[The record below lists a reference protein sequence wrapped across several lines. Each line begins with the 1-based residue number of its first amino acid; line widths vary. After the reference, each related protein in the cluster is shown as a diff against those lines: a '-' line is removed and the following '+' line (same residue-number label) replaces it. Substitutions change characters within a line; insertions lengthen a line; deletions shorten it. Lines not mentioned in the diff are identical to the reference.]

1 MTRPD
6 AALRLRRL
14 LTIIPWIVD
23 HQGSTLDELAARFGM
38 KLAELERDL
47 ELVPFC
53 GLPPYTPD
61 RLIDCEIVDGRVFLR
76 FAEYFARPLSL
87 TPGEGFALL
96 AAGQALLAVPG
107 ADPSGSLAAAL
118 GKLAGVLGA
127 GDGMAVELGAAR
139 YLEPLRAA
147 AGAGE
152 RVEIDYYTFG
162 RDELTTRRIDPR
174 AVFAAAGQ
182 WYVDAYCHR
191 AGDDRLFRVDRV
203 RGVRPTGEHFEAAS
217 DGGAGPTRPGGSGVS
232 PAPGGPG
239 VSPVPGGPGGSPG
252 AIFNPRPSDRRV
264 TLLLN
269 ASAAWVPESYP
280 MESVDELPDGRLRVV
295 LVASERAWLERL
307 LLRLGPAAEVLDPAE
322 VRVEAAEAAR
332 RLLVRYG

>member
-6 AALRLRRL
+6 ASVRLRRL

-38 KLAELERDL
+38 TVGELERDL
-47 ELVPFC
+47 ELIPFC

-96 AAGQALLAVPG
+96 AAGQALVAVPG
-107 ADPSGSLAAAL
+107 ADPKGSLAAAL

-127 GDGMAVELGAAR
+127 GDGMSVELGPAR

-147 AGAGE
+147 AEAFE

-191 AGDDRLFRVDRV
+191 AVDDRLFRVDRV
-203 RGVRPTGEHFEAAS
+203 RGVRPTGEHFDPAAL
-217 DGGAGPTRPGGSGVS
+217 PGGTTAGV
-232 PAPGGPG
+232 
-239 VSPVPGGPGGSPG
+239 
-252 AIFNPRPSDRRV
+252 FHPRPSDRRV

-269 ASAAWVPESYP
+269 ANAGWVPESYP
-280 MESVDELPDGRLRVV
+280 VESVEEAPDGRLKVV
-295 LVASERAWLERL
+295 LVANERAWLERL
-307 LLRLGPAAEVLDPAE
+307 LLRLGPSAEVLEPAE
-322 VRVEAAEAAR
+322 VRAEAAEAAR

>member
-1 MTRPD
+1 VTRPD
-6 AALRLRRL
+6 GSVRLRRL
-14 LTIIPWIVD
+14 LTSIPWIVD
-23 HQGSTLDELAARFGM
+23 HQGSTLDDLAARFGM
-38 KLAELERDL
+38 KVGELERDL
-47 ELVPFC
+47 ELIPFC

-96 AAGQALLAVPG
+96 AAGQALVAVPG
-107 ADPSGSLAAAL
+107 ADPKGSLASAL

-127 GDGMAVELGAAR
+127 GEGMSVELGPAR

-147 AGAGE
+147 AEASE

-162 RDELTTRRIDPR
+162 RDEMTTRRIDPR

-191 AGDDRLFRVDRV
+191 AADDRLFRVDRV
-203 RGVRPTGEHFEAAS
+203 RGVRPTGEHF
-217 DGGAGPTRPGGSGVS
+217 DLAGLPGGTTAGV
-232 PAPGGPG
+232 
-239 VSPVPGGPGGSPG
+239 
-252 AIFNPRPSDRRV
+252 FHPRPSDRRV
-264 TLLLN
+264 SLLLN
-269 ASAAWVPESYP
+269 ADASWVPESYP
-280 MESVDELPDGRLRVV
+280 VESVEEAGGGRLKVV
-295 LVASERAWLERL
+295 LVANERAWLERL
-307 LLRLGPAAEVLDPAE
+307 LLRLGPSAEVLEPAE
-322 VRVEAAEAAR
+322 VRAEAAEAAR

>member
-1 MTRPD
+1 VTRPD
-6 AALRLRRL
+6 AAVRLRRL

-23 HQGSTLDELAARFGM
+23 HQGSSLDELAARFGI
-38 KLAELERDL
+38 KVAELERDL

-107 ADPSGSLAAAL
+107 ADPLGSLAAAL
-118 GKLAGVLGA
+118 GKLAAVLGA
-127 GDGMAVELGAAR
+127 GDGMAVELGPAR
-139 YLEPLRAA
+139 YLEPLRTAA
-147 AGAGE
+147 AGGE

-191 AGDDRLFRVDRV
+191 AADDRLFRVDRV
-203 RGVRPTGEHFEAAS
+203 RGVRPTGDHFEPV
-217 DGGAGPTRPGGSGVS
+217 GTGTT
-232 PAPGGPG
+232 PG
-239 VSPVPGGPGGSPG
+239 V
-252 AIFNPRPSDRRV
+252 FNPRPSDRRV
-264 TLLLN
+264 TLLLKP
-269 ASAAWVPESYP
+269 SAAWVPESYP
-280 MESVDELPDGRLRVV
+280 TESVQELPDGRLRVV

-322 VRVEAAEAAR
+322 VRVEVAEAAR
-332 RLLVRYG
+332 RLLVRYR

>member
-118 GKLAGVLGA
+118 GKLAGLLGA
-127 GDGMAVELGAAR
+127 RDGMAVELGAAR

-232 PAPGGPG
+232 PVPGGPG
-239 VSPVPGGPGGSPG
+239 VSPG

>member
-1 MTRPD
+1 VTRPD
-6 AALRLRRL
+6 AAVRLRRL
-14 LTIIPWIVD
+14 LTVIPWIVD
-23 HQGSTLDELAARFGM
+23 HQGSRLDDLAARFGI
-38 KLAELERDL
+38 KVAELERDL

-76 FAEYFARPLSL
+76 FAEYFGRPLRL
-87 TPGEGFALL
+87 TPAEGFGLL

-107 ADPSGSLAAAL
+107 ADEKGSLASAL
-118 GKLAGVLGA
+118 GKLAGVLGG
-127 GDGMAVELGAAR
+127 GDGMAVELGPAR
-139 YLEPLRAA
+139 YLEPPRAA
-147 AGAGE
+147 AAASE

-182 WYVDAYCHR
+182 WYVDAFCHK
-191 AGDDRLFRVDRV
+191 ANDDRLFRVDRV
-203 RGVRPTGEHFEAAS
+203 RSVRPTGEHFDATAPSAA
-217 DGGAGPTRPGGSGVS
+217 GA
-232 PAPGGPG
+232 
-239 VSPVPGGPGGSPG
+239 

-269 ASAAWVPESYP
+269 ASAAWVAESYP
-280 MESVDELPDGRLRVV
+280 VESVEETPEGRLRVV

-307 LLRLGPAAEVLDPAE
+307 LLRLGPAAEVVDPAE

-332 RLLVRYG
+332 RLLKRYG

>member
-1 MTRPD
+1 VTRPD
-6 AALRLRRL
+6 AAVRLRRL

-23 HQGSTLDELAARFGM
+23 HQGSSLDELAARFGI
-38 KLAELERDL
+38 KVADLERDL
-47 ELVPFC
+47 ELIPFC

-61 RLIDCEIVDGRVFLR
+61 RLIDCEVVDGRVFLR

-87 TPGEGFALL
+87 TPGEGFSLL

-107 ADPSGSLAAAL
+107 ADPEGSLAAAL

-127 GDGMAVELGAAR
+127 GNGMAVELGPAR

-147 AGAGE
+147 AAASE

-203 RGVRPTGEHFEAAS
+203 RGVRPTGERFDAAT
-217 DGGAGPTRPGGSGVS
+217 GGSGPGGSGVS
-232 PAPGGPG
+232 PGM
-239 VSPVPGGPGGSPG
+239 
-252 AIFNPRPSDRRV
+252 FHPRPSDRRV

-269 ASAAWVPESYP
+269 TSAAWVPESYP
-280 MESVDELPDGRLRVV
+280 VESVEEMADGRLKVV

-322 VRVEAAEAAR
+322 VRAEAAQAAR
-332 RLLVRYG
+332 RLLARYG

>member
-1 MTRPD
+1 MSRPD
-6 AALRLRRL
+6 ASLRLRRL

-23 HQGSTLDELAARFGM
+23 HQGSGLDELAARFGM
-38 KLAELERDL
+38 KVSELERDL

-87 TPGEGFALL
+87 TPSEGFALL

-107 ADPSGSLAAAL
+107 ADPNGSLASAL
-118 GKLAGVLGA
+118 GKLAALLGA
-127 GDGMAVELGAAR
+127 GDGMSVEFGPAR

-147 AGAGE
+147 AEASE

-162 RDELTTRRIDPR
+162 RDEMTTRKIDPR
-174 AVFAAAGQ
+174 AAFTAAGQ

-191 AGDDRLFRVDRV
+191 AADDRLFRVDRV
-203 RGVRPTGEHFEAAS
+203 RGVRPTGERF
-217 DGGAGPTRPGGSGVS
+217 DPGTTPGGSAAGV
-232 PAPGGPG
+232 
-239 VSPVPGGPGGSPG
+239 
-252 AIFNPRPSDRRV
+252 FHPRPSDRRI

-269 ASAAWVPESYP
+269 ANVAWVPESYP
-280 MESVDELPDGRLRVV
+280 VESVEETPDGRLKVV
-295 LVASERAWLERL
+295 LVANERAWLERL
-307 LLRLGPAAEVLDPAE
+307 LLRLGPSAEVVEPAE
-322 VRVEAAEAAR
+322 VRAEAVEAAR

>member
-6 AALRLRRL
+6 AAVRLRRL

-23 HQGSTLDELAARFGM
+23 HQGSNLDELAARFGI
-38 KLAELERDL
+38 KVAELERDL

-127 GDGMAVELGAAR
+127 GDGMAVELGPAR

-147 AGAGE
+147 AEAGE

-191 AGDDRLFRVDRV
+191 AEDDRLFRVDRV
-203 RGVRPTGEHFEAAS
+203 RGVRPTGERFEAS
-217 DGGAGPTRPGGSGVS
+217 SRGGAGATGPGGSG
-232 PAPGGPG
+232 
-239 VSPVPGGPGGSPG
+239 
-252 AIFNPRPSDRRV
+252 IFNPRPTDRRV
-264 TLLLN
+264 TLVLN

-280 MESVDELPDGRLRVV
+280 MESVEELPDGRLRVV

>member
-6 AALRLRRL
+6 ASLRLRRL

-23 HQGSTLDELAARFGM
+23 HQGSSLDELAARFGM
-38 KLAELERDL
+38 KVGELERDL

-107 ADPSGSLAAAL
+107 ADPKGSLASAL

-127 GDGMAVELGAAR
+127 GDGMAVELGPAR
-139 YLEPLRAA
+139 FLEPLRAA
-147 AGAGE
+147 AEASE

-162 RDELTTRRIDPR
+162 RDEMTTRRIDPR

-203 RGVRPTGEHFEAAS
+203 RGVRPTGDHFDPES
-217 DGGAGPTRPGGSGVS
+217 TGGATGGL
-232 PAPGGPG
+232 
-239 VSPVPGGPGGSPG
+239 
-252 AIFNPRPSDRRV
+252 FHPRPSDRRV

-269 ASAAWVPESYP
+269 ADAAWVPESYP
-280 MESVDELPDGRLRVV
+280 VESVEEMADGRLRVV
-295 LVASERAWLERL
+295 LVANERAWLERL
-307 LLRLGPAAEVLDPAE
+307 LLRLGPSAEVLEPAE
-322 VRVEAAEAAR
+322 VRAEAAEAAR

>member
-6 AALRLRRL
+6 ASLRLRRL

-23 HQGSTLDELAARFGM
+23 HQGSTLDELASRFGM
-38 KLAELERDL
+38 KVAELERDL
-47 ELVPFC
+47 ELIPFC

-107 ADPSGSLAAAL
+107 ADPKGSLASAL

-127 GDGMAVELGAAR
+127 GDGMAVELGAAS
-139 YLEPLRAA
+139 YLEPLRGAA
-147 AGAGE
+147 DASE

-174 AVFAAAGQ
+174 AVFAAEGQ

-191 AGDDRLFRVDRV
+191 AADDRLFRVDRV
-203 RGVRPTGEHFEAAS
+203 RGVRPTGEHFDPA
-217 DGGAGPTRPGGSGVS
+217 GGAGGSGVS
-232 PAPGGPG
+232 PGT
-239 VSPVPGGPGGSPG
+239 
-252 AIFNPRPSDRRV
+252 FHPRPSDRRV

-269 ASAAWVPESYP
+269 ADVGWVAESYP
-280 MESVDELPDGRLRVV
+280 METIEQMADGRLKVV
-295 LVASERAWLERL
+295 LVANERAWLERL
-307 LLRLGPAAEVLDPAE
+307 LLRLGPSAEVLEPAE
-322 VRVEAAEAAR
+322 VRAEAAQAAR

>member
-6 AALRLRRL
+6 ASLRLRRL

-38 KLAELERDL
+38 KVGELERDL

-96 AAGQALLAVPG
+96 AAGQALVAVPG
-107 ADPSGSLAAAL
+107 ADPKGSLASAL

-127 GDGMAVELGAAR
+127 GAGMSVELGPAR

-147 AGAGE
+147 AEASE

-162 RDELTTRRIDPR
+162 RDEMTTRRIDPR

-191 AGDDRLFRVDRV
+191 AADDRLFRVDRV
-203 RGVRPTGEHFEAAS
+203 RGVRPTGEHFDPAA
-217 DGGAGPTRPGGSGVS
+217 PPGGTTAGV
-232 PAPGGPG
+232 
-239 VSPVPGGPGGSPG
+239 
-252 AIFNPRPSDRRV
+252 FHPRPSDRRV

-269 ASAAWVPESYP
+269 ADASWVPESYP
-280 MESVDELPDGRLRVV
+280 MESVEEAGGGRLKVV
-295 LVASERAWLERL
+295 LVANERAWLERL
-307 LLRLGPAAEVLDPAE
+307 LLRLGPSAEVLEPAE
-322 VRVEAAEAAR
+322 VRAEAAEAAR

>member
-6 AALRLRRL
+6 AAVRLRRL

-23 HQGSTLDELAARFGM
+23 HQGSSLEALAARFGI
-38 KLAELERDL
+38 KVAELERDL
-47 ELVPFC
+47 ELIPFC

-107 ADPSGSLAAAL
+107 ADPNGSLAAAL

-139 YLEPLRAA
+139 YLEPLRTAA
-147 AGAGE
+147 AASE

-174 AVFAAAGQ
+174 AVFAASGQ
-182 WYVDAYCHR
+182 WYVDAWCHR

-203 RGVRPTGEHFEAAS
+203 RGVRPTGERFDAGEAVGGTGAS
-217 DGGAGPTRPGGSGVS
+217 
-232 PAPGGPG
+232 PG
-239 VSPVPGGPGGSPG
+239 V
-252 AIFNPRPSDRRV
+252 FNPRPSDRRV

-269 ASAAWVPESYP
+269 PSAAWVPESYP
-280 MESVDELPDGRLRVV
+280 VESVEEMPDGRLKVV

>member
-118 GKLAGVLGA
+118 GKLAGLLGA
-127 GDGMAVELGAAR
+127 GDGMAVELGPAR

-217 DGGAGPTRPGGSGVS
+217 DGGAGPARPGGSGVS
-232 PAPGGPG
+232 SVPGGPG
-239 VSPVPGGPGGSPG
+239 VSPG

-280 MESVDELPDGRLRVV
+280 MESVEELPDGRLRVV

>member
-6 AALRLRRL
+6 ASVRLRRL

-38 KLAELERDL
+38 KVADLERDL
-47 ELVPFC
+47 ELIPFC

-107 ADPSGSLAAAL
+107 ADPKGSLASAL

-127 GDGMAVELGAAR
+127 GDGMAVELGAAS

-147 AGAGE
+147 AEAGE

-174 AVFAAAGQ
+174 AVFAAEGQ

-203 RGVRPTGEHFEAAS
+203 RGVRPTGEHFDPPA
-217 DGGAGPTRPGGSGVS
+217 GTAGPGA
-232 PAPGGPG
+232 APGT
-239 VSPVPGGPGGSPG
+239 
-252 AIFNPRPSDRRV
+252 FHPRPSDRRV
-264 TLLLN
+264 TLMLN
-269 ASAAWVPESYP
+269 ADVAWVAESYP
-280 MESVDELPDGRLRVV
+280 METIEQMPDGRLRVV
-295 LVASERAWLERL
+295 LVANERAWLERL
-307 LLRLGPAAEVLDPAE
+307 LLRLGPSAEVLEPAE
-322 VRVEAAEAAR
+322 VRAETAEAAR

>member
-6 AALRLRRL
+6 ASLRLRRL

-23 HQGSTLDELAARFGM
+23 HQGSSLDELAARFGM
-38 KLAELERDL
+38 KVSELERDL
-47 ELVPFC
+47 ELIPFC

-107 ADPSGSLAAAL
+107 ADPQGSLASAL

-127 GDGMAVELGAAR
+127 GDGMSVELGPAS

-147 AGAGE
+147 AEASE

-162 RDELTTRRIDPR
+162 RDEMTTRRIDPR

-182 WYVDAYCHR
+182 WYVDAWCHR
-191 AGDDRLFRVDRV
+191 AADDRLFRVDRV
-203 RGVRPTGEHFEAAS
+203 RGVRPTGEHF
-217 DGGAGPTRPGGSGVS
+217 DPAGTPAGSSGEV
-232 PAPGGPG
+232 
-239 VSPVPGGPGGSPG
+239 
-252 AIFNPRPSDRRV
+252 FHPRPSDRRV

-269 ASAAWVPESYP
+269 ADAAWVPESYP
-280 MESVDELPDGRLRVV
+280 VESVEETPDGRLKVV
-295 LVASERAWLERL
+295 LVANERAWLERL
-307 LLRLGPAAEVLDPAE
+307 LLRLGPSAEVVEPAE
-322 VRVEAAEAAR
+322 VRAEAVEAAR

>member
-6 AALRLRRL
+6 AAVRLRRL
-14 LTIIPWIVD
+14 LTVIPWIVD
-23 HQGSTLDELAARFGM
+23 HQGSRLDDLAARFGM
-38 KLAELERDL
+38 KVAELERDL

-76 FAEYFARPLSL
+76 FAEYFGRPLRL
-87 TPGEGFALL
+87 TPAEGFALL

-107 ADPSGSLAAAL
+107 ADEKGSLASAL
-118 GKLAGVLGA
+118 GKLAGVLGG
-127 GDGMAVELGAAR
+127 GDGMAVELGPAR

-147 AGAGE
+147 ASASE

-174 AVFAAAGQ
+174 SVFAAAGQ
-182 WYVDAYCHR
+182 WYVDAFCHK

-203 RGVRPTGEHFEAAS
+203 RGVRPTGEHFDPSTPSAA
-217 DGGAGPTRPGGSGVS
+217 GA
-232 PAPGGPG
+232 AL
-239 VSPVPGGPGGSPG
+239 
-252 AIFNPRPSDRRV
+252 FNPRPSDRRV

-269 ASAAWVPESYP
+269 VSAAWVPESYP
-280 MESVDELPDGRLRVV
+280 VESVEETPEGRLRVV

-332 RLLVRYG
+332 RLLERYG

>member
-6 AALRLRRL
+6 ASVRLRRL

-23 HQGSTLDELAARFGM
+23 HQGSSLDELAERFGM
-38 KLAELERDL
+38 KVKELERDL

-107 ADPSGSLAAAL
+107 GDPKGSLASAL
-118 GKLAGVLGA
+118 AKLAGVLGA
-127 GDGMAVELGAAR
+127 GDGMAVEIGPAR

-147 AGAGE
+147 AEAGE

-174 AVFAAAGQ
+174 AVFSAAGQ

-191 AGDDRLFRVDRV
+191 AADDRLFRVDRV
-203 RGVRPTGEHFEAAS
+203 RGVRPTGEQFDPAATP
-217 DGGAGPTRPGGSGVS
+217 GAA
-232 PAPGGPG
+232 APG
-239 VSPVPGGPGGSPG
+239 
-252 AIFNPRPSDRRV
+252 IFHPRPSDRRV
-264 TLLLN
+264 TLLLT
-269 ASAAWVPESYP
+269 ADAAWVPESYP
-280 MESVDELPDGRLRVV
+280 VESVEEMADGRLKVL
-295 LVASERAWLERL
+295 LVANERAWLERL
-307 LLRLGPAAEVLDPAE
+307 LLRLGPSAEVVEPAE
-322 VRVEAAEAAR
+322 VRAEAAEAAR

>member
-1 MTRPD
+1 VTRPD
-6 AALRLRRL
+6 AAVRLRRL

-23 HQGSTLDELAARFGM
+23 HQGSRLDDLAARFGI
-38 KLAELERDL
+38 KVAELERDL

-76 FAEYFARPLSL
+76 FAEYFGRPLRL
-87 TPGEGFALL
+87 TPAEGFALL

-107 ADPSGSLAAAL
+107 ADEKGSLASAL
-118 GKLAGVLGA
+118 GKLAGVLGG

-139 YLEPLRAA
+139 YLDPLRAA
-147 AGAGE
+147 AANTE

-182 WYVDAYCHR
+182 WYVDAFCHK
-191 AGDDRLFRVDRV
+191 ANDDRLFRVDRV
-203 RGVRPTGEHFEAAS
+203 RGVRPTGEHFDPS
-217 DGGAGPTRPGGSGVS
+217 TGGGAGGS
-232 PAPGGPG
+232 
-239 VSPVPGGPGGSPG
+239 
-252 AIFNPRPSDRRV
+252 IFNPRPSDRRV
-264 TLLLN
+264 TLVLN
-269 ASAAWVPESYP
+269 ADAAWVPESYP
-280 MESVDELPDGRLRVV
+280 VESVEEMPGGRLKVV

-307 LLRLGPAAEVLDPAE
+307 LLRLGPSAEVLDPAE
-322 VRVEAAEAAR
+322 VRVEAAQAAG
-332 RLLVRYG
+332 RLLDRYG

>member
-6 AALRLRRL
+6 ASVRLRRL

-38 KLAELERDL
+38 KVAELERDL
-47 ELVPFC
+47 ELIPFC

-96 AAGQALLAVPG
+96 AAGQALVAVPG
-107 ADPSGSLAAAL
+107 ADPKGSLASAL

-127 GDGMAVELGAAR
+127 GEGMSVELGPAR

-147 AGAGE
+147 AEASE

-162 RDELTTRRIDPR
+162 RDEMTTRRIDPR

-191 AGDDRLFRVDRV
+191 AADDRLFRVDRV
-203 RGVRPTGEHFEAAS
+203 RGVRPTGEHF
-217 DGGAGPTRPGGSGVS
+217 DPAGLPGGTTAGV
-232 PAPGGPG
+232 
-239 VSPVPGGPGGSPG
+239 
-252 AIFNPRPSDRRV
+252 FHPRPSDRRV
-264 TLLLN
+264 SLLLN
-269 ASAAWVPESYP
+269 ADASWVPESYP
-280 MESVDELPDGRLRVV
+280 VESVEEAGGGRLKVV
-295 LVASERAWLERL
+295 LVANERAWLERL
-307 LLRLGPAAEVLDPAE
+307 LLRLGPSAEVLEPAE
-322 VRVEAAEAAR
+322 VRAEAAEAAR

>member
-1 MTRPD
+1 MTRTD
-6 AALRLRRL
+6 AAVRLRRL

-23 HQGSTLDELAARFGM
+23 HQGSRLDDLAARFGM
-38 KLAELERDL
+38 KVAELERDL

-76 FAEYFARPLSL
+76 FAEYFARPLRL
-87 TPGEGFALL
+87 TPAEGFALL
-96 AAGQALLAVPG
+96 AAGQALLTVPG
-107 ADPSGSLAAAL
+107 ADEKGSLASAL
-118 GKLAGVLGA
+118 AKLAGVLGG
-127 GDGMAVELGAAR
+127 GDGMAVELGPAR

-147 AGAGE
+147 ADASE

-182 WYVDAYCHR
+182 WYVDAFCHR

-203 RGVRPTGEHFEAAS
+203 RGVRTTGEHFDPAA
-217 DGGAGPTRPGGSGVS
+217 GGGVS
-232 PAPGGPG
+232 
-239 VSPVPGGPGGSPG
+239 G
-252 AIFNPRPSDRRV
+252 AVFNPRPSDRRV

-269 ASAAWVPESYP
+269 AGAAWVPESYP
-280 MESVDELPDGRLRVV
+280 VESVEEMPDGRLKVV

-307 LLRLGPAAEVLDPAE
+307 LLRLGLAAEVLDPAE
-322 VRVEAAEAAR
+322 VRVEVAEAAR
-332 RLLVRYG
+332 RLLARYG

>member
-6 AALRLRRL
+6 AAVRLRRL

-23 HQGSTLDELAARFGM
+23 HQGSSLDELAARFGI
-38 KLAELERDL
+38 KVAELERDL

-107 ADPSGSLAAAL
+107 ADPLGSLAAAL
-118 GKLAGVLGA
+118 GKLAAVLGA
-127 GDGMAVELGAAR
+127 GDGMAVELGPAR
-139 YLEPLRAA
+139 YLEPLRTAA
-147 AGAGE
+147 AGGE

-191 AGDDRLFRVDRV
+191 AADDRLFRVDRV
-203 RGVRPTGEHFEAAS
+203 RGVRPTGDHFEPV
-217 DGGAGPTRPGGSGVS
+217 GTGTT
-232 PAPGGPG
+232 PG
-239 VSPVPGGPGGSPG
+239 V
-252 AIFNPRPSDRRV
+252 FNPRPSDRRV
-264 TLLLN
+264 TLLLKP
-269 ASAAWVPESYP
+269 SAAWVPESYP
-280 MESVDELPDGRLRVV
+280 TESVQELPDGRLRVV

-322 VRVEAAEAAR
+322 VRVEVAEAAR
-332 RLLVRYG
+332 RLLVRYR

>member
-1 MTRPD
+1 MGIRVTRTD
-6 AALRLRRL
+6 AAVRLRRL
-14 LTIIPWIVD
+14 LTVIPWIVD
-23 HQGSTLDELAARFGM
+23 HQGSRLDDLAARFGM
-38 KLAELERDL
+38 RVAELERDL

-76 FAEYFARPLSL
+76 FAEYFGRPLRL
-87 TPGEGFALL
+87 TPAEGFALL

-107 ADPSGSLAAAL
+107 ADEQGSLASAL
-118 GKLAGVLGA
+118 GKLAGVLGG
-127 GDGMAVELGAAR
+127 GDGMAVELGPAR

-147 AGAGE
+147 AAGSE

-182 WYVDAYCHR
+182 WYVDAFCHK

-203 RGVRPTGEHFEAAS
+203 RGVRPTGEHFDPS
-217 DGGAGPTRPGGSGVS
+217 TTGGAGGSV
-232 PAPGGPG
+232 
-239 VSPVPGGPGGSPG
+239 
-252 AIFNPRPSDRRV
+252 FNPRPSDRRV

-269 ASAAWVPESYP
+269 ADAAWVPESYP
-280 MESVDELPDGRLRVV
+280 VESVETQPDGRLRVV

-307 LLRLGPAAEVLDPAE
+307 LLRLGPSAEILDPAE
-322 VRVEAAEAAR
+322 VRAEAVEAAR
-332 RLLVRYG
+332 RLLTRYG

>member
-1 MTRPD
+1 VTRPD
-6 AALRLRRL
+6 AAVRLRRL

-23 HQGSTLDELAARFGM
+23 HQGSSLDELAARFGI
-38 KLAELERDL
+38 KVADLERDL
-47 ELVPFC
+47 ELIPFC

-61 RLIDCEIVDGRVFLR
+61 RLIDCEVVDGRVFLR

-87 TPGEGFALL
+87 TPGEGFSLL

-107 ADPSGSLAAAL
+107 ADPEGSLAAAL

-127 GDGMAVELGAAR
+127 GNGMAVELGPAR

-147 AGAGE
+147 AAASE

-203 RGVRPTGEHFEAAS
+203 RGVRPTGERFDAAT
-217 DGGAGPTRPGGSGVS
+217 GGSGPGGSGVS
-232 PAPGGPG
+232 PGM
-239 VSPVPGGPGGSPG
+239 
-252 AIFNPRPSDRRV
+252 FHPRPSDRRV

-269 ASAAWVPESYP
+269 TSAAWVPESYP
-280 MESVDELPDGRLRVV
+280 VESVEEMADGRLRVV

-322 VRVEAAEAAR
+322 VRAEAAQAAR
-332 RLLVRYG
+332 RLLARYG

>member
-1 MTRPD
+1 VTRPD
-6 AALRLRRL
+6 AAVRLRRL
-14 LTIIPWIVD
+14 LTVIPWIVD
-23 HQGSTLDELAARFGM
+23 HQGSTLDELAARFGIRV
-38 KLAELERDL
+38 AELERDL
-47 ELVPFC
+47 ELIPFC

-61 RLIDCEIVDGRVFLR
+61 RLIDCEVVDGRVFLR

-107 ADPSGSLAAAL
+107 GDPGGSLASAL
-118 GKLAGVLGA
+118 GKLAGALGA
-127 GDGMAVELGAAR
+127 GDGMTVELGPAR

-147 AGAGE
+147 ADNGE

-191 AGDDRLFRVDRV
+191 ADDDRLFRVDRV
-203 RGVRPTGEHFEAAS
+203 MAVRPTGEHFEAGEA
-217 DGGAGPTRPGGSGVS
+217 
-232 PAPGGPG
+232 APG
-239 VSPVPGGPGGSPG
+239 VAAPV
-252 AIFNPRPSDRRV
+252 FNPRPSDRRV

-280 MESVDELPDGRLRVV
+280 VESVEEMGEGRLKVV

-307 LLRLGPAAEVLDPAE
+307 LLRLGPAAEVLEPAE
-322 VRVEAAEAAR
+322 VRVEVAQAAR
-332 RLLVRYG
+332 RLLARYG